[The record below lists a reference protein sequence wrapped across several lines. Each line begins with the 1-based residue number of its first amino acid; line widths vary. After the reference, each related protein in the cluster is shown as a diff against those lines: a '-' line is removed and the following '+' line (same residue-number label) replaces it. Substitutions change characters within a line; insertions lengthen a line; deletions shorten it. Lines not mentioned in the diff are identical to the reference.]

1 MTDRMQ
7 PLLSAALTAPQRQ
20 SASSPS
26 SNGTAGSS
34 EVAHTSMNAATA
46 KRDVQII
53 HASVVATRVDQQSR
67 QQLLQLKSGNDTF
80 EVSSQRPIA
89 KGSQLT
95 LAIDSSAKP
104 VPTVEVLS
112 VKPPPSGTSPA
123 TPSQSGAA
131 PLQQAVQQLLRS
143 RLPIQTAEPAP
154 SSISPNNATKAFA
167 GNAQAG
173 GMHSQIQSYASQ
185 AGPVAANKTVSQATA
200 QLLQQLL
207 GSLESS
213 NNQQALRSFVEQLP
227 QLGGSGTTQSQPTAK
242 QTADGAFTPNS
253 SNSTPPTANQVKHA
267 ILQSGI
273 FHEADL
279 MQQLNA
285 QPDSSAESTSQD
297 LAGQLFRA
305 AGRLFA
311 KASVVSTT
319 LSESKASSQTGT
331 AQTNPQATES
341 LSPSLQKTLQKP
353 LQPPLHKPLHKSAS
367 DATQLQKQLNGIG
380 AQYSQ
385 RQSANVQA
393 ALDNATPPNLKTLLT
408 RLLAEH
414 GGLAQQGA
422 GSPSPLSASLPTSLP
437 ATLSTK
443 LPTSWASVTSQSQTQ
458 AQAPTPT
465 QTGTAISGSATGLSG
480 SAEAALVQQLRGA
493 LANIETQQIQ
503 MRQAQ
508 SQGES
513 LLRSLLLF
521 NQNDQLQQATLDLRK
536 EQTEPLREL
545 AGDRA
550 SERTSEKSPEQEP
563 LPSRLSGN
571 SSDHNNASDNGHA
584 QTETKDQRGEA
595 HRPSRWHLNLHF
607 DLQQTGPL
615 DVQVVMGWPDISVT
629 FWSPQAQIR
638 QQLSQQ
644 MAGLR
649 STLGQ
654 LGARVELLDVKHGL
668 LPDNEQNRI
677 EQRLVDLHT

>member
-20 SASSPS
+20 PASSPS
-26 SNGTAGSS
+26 TRATAGNN

-53 HASVVATRVDQQSR
+53 QASVVATRVDQQSR

-95 LAIDSSAKP
+95 LAVDSSAKP

-112 VKPPPSGTSPA
+112 VKPPPSG
-123 TPSQSGAA
+123 AA
-131 PLQQAVQQLLRS
+131 PLQQAGQQPGQQSIQQAVQQLLRS
-143 RLPIQTAEPAP
+143 RMPIQTAEPAP
-154 SSISPNNATKAFA
+154 SSVSPNNASKTVA
-167 GNAQAG
+167 GNAKAG
-173 GMHSQIQSYASQ
+173 GIHSQIQSYAAQ
-185 AGPVAANKTVSQATA
+185 AGTVAANKTVSQATA

-213 NNQQALRSFVEQLP
+213 NNQQALRSFVQQLP
-227 QLGGSGTTQSQPTAK
+227 QLGGSGTTQSQSATK
-242 QTADGAFTPNS
+242 QTADGALTTNPP
-253 SNSTPPTANQVKHA
+253 NSTPPTANQVKHA

-285 QPDSSAESTSQD
+285 QPGSSAESTSQD

-311 KASVVSTT
+311 KASSVSTT
-319 LSESKASSQTGT
+319 LSEPKASSQTGT
-331 AQTNPQATES
+331 AQPNPQATAS
-341 LSPSLQKTLQKP
+341 LSSSLQKPLQKP
-353 LQPPLHKPLHKSAS
+353 LQPPLQRSLHKSAA
-367 DATQLQKQLNGIG
+367 DAAQLPKQLNGIG
-380 AQYSQ
+380 EQYSQ

-393 ALDNATPPNLKTLLT
+393 ALDSVTPPNLKTLLT

-422 GSPSPLSASLPTSLP
+422 GRLSSLPASLP
-437 ATLSTK
+437 AALSTK
-443 LPTSWASVTSQSQTQ
+443 LPTSWASVTTQTQ
-458 AQAPTPT
+458 TPTQAPTPT
-465 QTGTAISGSATGLSG
+465 QTSTAVSGSATGLSG
-480 SAEAALVQQLRGA
+480 SAEAALIQQLRGA

-521 NQNDQLQQATLDLRK
+521 NQDDQLQQASLDLRK

-607 DLQQTGPL
+607 ELQQTGPL

-629 FWSPQAQIR
+629 FWSPQAQVR

>member
-7 PLLSAALTAPQRQ
+7 PLLSAALTASQRQ

-26 SNGTAGSS
+26 TSATAGSS
-34 EVAHTSMNAATA
+34 ELAHTSMNAAAA

-53 HASVVATRVDQQSR
+53 QANVVATRVDQQSR

-95 LAIDSSAKP
+95 LAVDSSAKP
-104 VPTVEVLS
+104 APTVEVLS
-112 VKPPPSGTSPA
+112 VKPPPSG
-123 TPSQSGAA
+123 AA
-131 PLQQAVQQLLRS
+131 PLQQAGQQPGQQSIQQAVQQLLRS
-143 RLPIQTAEPAP
+143 RMPIQTAEPAP
-154 SSISPNNATKAFA
+154 SSISPNNASKTFA
-167 GNAQAG
+167 GNAKAG
-173 GMHSQIQSYASQ
+173 GIHSQIQSYAAQ
-185 AGPVAANKTVSQATA
+185 AGTVAANKTVSQATA

-213 NNQQALRSFVEQLP
+213 NNQQALRSFVQQLP
-227 QLGGSGTTQSQPTAK
+227 QLGGSGTTQSLSTAK
-242 QTADGAFTPNS
+242 QTADGAFTNNPP
-253 SNSTPPTANQVKHA
+253 NSTPPTAIQVKHA

-273 FHEADL
+273 FHEANL

-285 QPDSSAESTSQD
+285 QPGSSAESPSQD

-311 KASVVSTT
+311 KASAMPTT
-319 LSESKASSQTGT
+319 AESSASKANSQVGT
-331 AQTNPQATES
+331 AQPNPQATAS
-341 LSPSLQKTLQKP
+341 LSQSPEKP
-353 LQPPLHKPLHKSAS
+353 LRPPLNKSLHKSAA
-367 DATQLQKQLNGIG
+367 DTTQLQKQLNGIG

-393 ALDNATPPNLKTLLT
+393 ALDSVTPPNLKTLLT

-422 GSPSPLSASLPTSLP
+422 GRPSPLPASLP
-437 ATLSTK
+437 AALSTK
-443 LPTSWASVTSQSQTQ
+443 LPTSWASVTTQTL
-458 AQAPTPT
+458 APTQAPTPT
-465 QTGTAISGSATGLSG
+465 QTGTAVSGSASGLSG
-480 SAEAALVQQLRGA
+480 SAEAALIQQLRGA

-521 NQNDQLQQATLDLRK
+521 NQDDQLQQATLDLRR

-545 AGDRA
+545 SGDRA
-550 SERTSEKSPEQEP
+550 SERTSEKSHEQEP

-571 SSDHNNASDNGHA
+571 SNDHNRDIDGSHA

-595 HRPSRWHLNLHF
+595 HRPNRWHLNLHF
-607 DLQQTGPL
+607 ELQQTGPL